1 MRTGN
6 VFTMKPVNDE
16 TTSALFS
23 QLAGILGVGKR
34 SDGRYHLADIATAGS
49 INPWAKKKGFGY
61 NSENFDYDP
70 QNPDASNAR
79 RAAARKEKNQ
89 AFDLTNAKISS
100 NGSVSDIASKY
111 DGNMNGWLYVKPKG
125 RAYKEPFRLRDFDGY
140 DHGALCFV
148 QKFTPPSRWA
158 KDYGSF
164 NVNFMISMPPEGSDD
179 TSYLHHSDFPA
190 VADAYIGVALIDK
203 NGIIM
208 RMTADDTVSN
218 AGMSIDVPVNS
229 LAEGTYTL
237 YPFFSTKK
245 LTFLDGDIIVS
256 EQFTVPNTNK
266 ATLVLMNKSITM
278 TIDAEYLFSAGTMH
292 TLDYSVTIFNNSGGA
307 RTLENNWVRL
317 RYADKSWND
326 IMHVDEKET
335 PIGTITIAAGASYT
349 YHGFFTNV
357 VQDLYNS
364 SRLWV
369 SLNAGAYQEKYVPR
383 QPMNPDLP
391 DLEL

>member
-1 MRTGN
+1 MAVDN
-6 VFTMKPVNDE
+6 KIFTMKAVNDE
-16 TTSALFS
+16 TTKALFS
-23 QLAGILGVGKR
+23 QLGTLIGVGKR
-34 SDGRYHLADIATAGS
+34 TDGKHHLADIATAES

-61 NSENFDYDP
+61 NSENFDYDHM
-70 QNPDASNAR
+70 NPDPSNAR

-89 AFDLTNAKISS
+89 GFDFTNAKIGS

-125 RAYKEPFRLRDFDGY
+125 RAYNEPFRLRDFDGY

-148 QKFTPPSRWA
+148 QKFTPPTRWA

-164 NVNFMISMPPEGSDD
+164 NVSFMISMPPEGGNE
-179 TSYLHHSDFPA
+179 TPWLHHSDFPA
-190 VADAYIGVALIDK
+190 VANAYIGVALIDEK
-203 NGIIM
+203 GGIM

-245 LTFLDGDIIVS
+245 LTFLDGGIIVS

-278 TIDAEYLFSAGTMH
+278 AIDSEYLFSADNMH
-292 TLDYSVTIFNNSGGA
+292 TLNYSVTIFNNGGST
-307 RTLENNWVRL
+307 RTLENNWIRL
-317 RYADKSWND
+317 RYADKTWND
-326 IMHVDEKET
+326 ALHVNEKQTEL
-335 PIGTITIAAGASYT
+335 GTITIEAGESYT
-349 YHGFFTNV
+349 YYGFFTNV
-357 VQDLYNS
+357 VEDLYNS

-369 SLNAGAYQEKYVPR
+369 SLHSGVYQQNDVPR
-383 QPMNPDLP
+383 QQMNPDLTI
-391 DLEL
+391 